1 MTKFSL
7 PGEGAFWRAD
17 GLAALALV
25 LALITLHLTTDVFA
39 GLERRFYD
47 FASTRS
53 ARQPSDQIAIIAI
66 DDESLASIGRWPWPR
81 DLHARLIEQLAKAK
95 ANVIVDTGF
104 FFEPASE
111 RGLPFIHQIKGLLA
125 ASEAAGT
132 PSPLNQQLL
141 GVIAAAEVALDSDHQ
156 LANSFHTA
164 SNVLISS
171 LLTPGQQPIESLANA
186 AAGVGHLKRLP
197 DLDGVVRQEA
207 LLLNNEGQA
216 VQSLAL
222 LAVARSRHLTA
233 GDIQFNQNGSVQIGQ
248 LRLRTGG
255 AARLLP
261 LFYQGRDG
269 QPAFALDSFADVLSG
284 KIPASRYAGKIVLIG
299 VTAAGVGTAWAV
311 PGHPALSSTEI
322 LAHVTSSILQEQF
335 VVQPGWGRWVTWGL
349 LLLVGAYLIA
359 VLPRLP
365 IGRAVSVTLLSFMA
379 LLGIEFGLLAGMA
392 LWLPLVFPALLLVS
406 GHLALM
412 IKRFLL
418 PEVGTPTVLEE
429 STETHR
435 MMGLALQGQ
444 GQLDMAF
451 EHFRRVPAGD
461 ALMGNLYGLALDF
474 ERKRQ
479 FNMASVVR
487 EHMAA
492 LRADRQDEE
501 HFKPTVDPAESP
513 SKIAM
518 LGRYQLERE
527 LGKGAMGVV
536 YQGRD
541 PKIGRVVAIKTMA
554 LSEEFA
560 GKALA
565 DARERF
571 FREAQTAGRLQHPNI
586 VTIYDAGEDHELAY
600 IAMEFLNGKDLTHYC
615 KGGQLLPVST
625 VLSIVA
631 RVAEAL
637 GYAHKQQVV
646 HRDIKPANIMFDLE
660 HDAVKVTDFGIAR
673 ITDASKTRTGLVL
686 GTPSFMSPEQLTGK
700 KVDGRTDLY
709 SLGVMLFQLLTGVL
723 PFRAES
729 MAELM
734 HKIANEEAPSLRSI
748 RPELPQRLASL
759 VARLLGK
766 RPEARYQDGDQLA
779 RDLRAVLSGGNN
791 RPENTA

>member
-7 PGEGAFWRAD
+7 PGSGSFWRAD

-25 LALITLHLTTDVFA
+25 LALVTLHMTTDVFD

-53 ARQPSDQIAIIAI
+53 ARQPSDQIALIAI
-66 DDESLASIGRWPWPR
+66 DDKSLAHIGRWPWPR
-81 DLHARLIEQLAKAK
+81 DLHARLIDKLAEAK
-95 ANVIVDTGF
+95 ANVMVDTGF

-111 RGLPFIHQIKGLLA
+111 RGLPFLRQMKGLLA

-132 PSPLNQQLL
+132 PSSLNQQLL
-141 GVIAAAEVALDSDHQ
+141 GVIAEAEVALDTDHQ

-164 SNVLISS
+164 SNVLIPS
-171 LLTPGQQPIESLANA
+171 LLTPGQQPIESLATA
-186 AAGVGHLKRLP
+186 AAGIGHLKRLQ

-216 VQSLAL
+216 VPSLAL
-222 LAVARSRHLTA
+222 LAVAQSFHLTA
-233 GDIQFNQNGSVQIGQ
+233 DDIQFNKNGSVQIGQ
-248 LRLRTGG
+248 LRLRTDG

-261 LFYQGRDG
+261 QFYKGREG
-269 QPAFALDSFADVLSG
+269 QPAFALDSFADVMSG
-284 KIPASRYAGKIVLIG
+284 KIPASRYADKIVLIG
-299 VTAAGVGTAWAV
+299 VTAAGVGPAWAV
-311 PGHPALSSTEI
+311 PGHPALSSVEI
-322 LAHVTSSILQEQF
+322 LAHVTSSILQEHF
-335 VVQPGWGRWVTWGL
+335 VVQPGWGRWATWGL

-365 IGRAVSVTLLSFMA
+365 TGRAVSVTLLSFMA
-379 LLGIEFGLLAGMA
+379 LLGMEFGFLAGMA
-392 LWLPLVFPALLLVS
+392 LWLPLVFPAMLLVS
-406 GHLALM
+406 GHLALT

-418 PEVGTPTVLEE
+418 PEVGMPTVQEE

-479 FNMASVVR
+479 FNMASAVR
-487 EHMAA
+487 EYMTA
-492 LRADRQDEE
+492 LRADRHDEE

-600 IAMEFLNGKDLTHYC
+600 IAMEFLNGQDLTHYC
-615 KGGQLLPVST
+615 KSGQLLPVST

-631 RVAEAL
+631 RIAEAL

-686 GTPSFMSPEQLTGK
+686 GTPSFMSPEQLAGK

-709 SLGVMLFQLLTGVL
+709 SLGVMLFQMLTGVL

-748 RPELPQRLASL
+748 HPELQQRLENL
-759 VARLLGK
+759 IARLLSK

-779 RDLRAVLSGGNN
+779 RDLRAVLSGGNT
-791 RPENTA
+791 RPENIA